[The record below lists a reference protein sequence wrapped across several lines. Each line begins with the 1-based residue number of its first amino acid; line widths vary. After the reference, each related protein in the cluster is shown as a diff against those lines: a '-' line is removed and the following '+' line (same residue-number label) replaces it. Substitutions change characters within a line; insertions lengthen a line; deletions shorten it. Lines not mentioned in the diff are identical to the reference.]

1 MKVLILGGDGYL
13 GWPTSMHFANE
24 GYDVYSIDN
33 LSKRKIESEHG
44 VEPLNIIK
52 PFNERVKAWNFNQ
65 EKKIKHYISDLLNY
79 KVLCEILEEFKPE
92 VIIHYAEQPSAPY
105 SMASREKAVFTQHN
119 NVIGNLNLLFA
130 MKKFCPNAHLIK
142 LGTMGEYGTPNL
154 DIEEGWL
161 DVEHN
166 GRKDRVLYPKKPGSF
181 YHLSKVHDSANI
193 EFACRIWG
201 LRCTD
206 LNQGFVYGISTKEI
220 DLDYENLATS
230 FHYDSIFGTVIN
242 RFISQ
247 LACEMEMTVY
257 GKGTQKR
264 AFLNLIDTINCVK
277 IATKNPPKKGEFRVF
292 NQFTEFCSLNEMAD
306 KIKLFAKKNNI
317 SAKVKHLTNPRIEEE
332 DHYYN
337 PKNTSLISLGL
348 KPIVFDHN
356 EINKI
361 FQVVKKNINRI
372 NLDSLEPNIKWKS

>member
-1 MKVLILGGDGYL
+1 
-13 GWPTSMHFANE
+13 
-24 GYDVYSIDN
+24 
-33 LSKRKIESEHG
+33 
-44 VEPLNIIK
+44 
-52 PFNERVKAWNFNQ
+52 
-65 EKKIKHYISDLLNY
+65 
-79 KVLCEILEEFKPE
+79 
-92 VIIHYAEQPSAPY
+92 
-105 SMASREKAVFTQHN
+105 MASREKAVFTQHN

-130 MKKFCPNAHLIK
+130 MKKLCPNSHLIK
-142 LGTMGEYGTPNL
+142 LGTMGEYGTPNI

-161 DVEHN
+161 NIEHN

-242 RFISQ
+242 RFITQ
-247 LACEMEMTVY
+247 MACNNNMTVY
-257 GKGTQKR
+257 GKGSQKR
-264 AFLNLIDTINCVK
+264 GYLNLIDTINCVK
-277 IATKNPPKKGEFRVF
+277 IAANNPPKEGEFRVF
-292 NQFTEFCSLNEMAD
+292 NQFTEFSSLNEMAA
-306 KIKLFAKKNNI
+306 KIKKFADKNEI
-317 SAKVKHLTNPRIEEE
+317 KTGIDHIKNPRIEEE

-348 KPIVFDHN
+348 KPIIFDDDQ
-356 EINKI
+356 INKI
-361 FQVVKKNINRI
+361 YQVVKKNINRI
-372 NLDSLEPNIKWKS
+372 NIDSLEPNIQWKS